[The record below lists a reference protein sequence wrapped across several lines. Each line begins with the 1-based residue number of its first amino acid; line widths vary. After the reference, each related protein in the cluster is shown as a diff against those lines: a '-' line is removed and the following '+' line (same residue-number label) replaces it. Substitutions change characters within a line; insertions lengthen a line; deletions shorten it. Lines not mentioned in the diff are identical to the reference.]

1 MKFISAT
8 TARKMVEEYDSTAKQ
23 RFLDAL
29 NDKIIECAKKG
40 LNECCISLQDCPEQA
55 RGNLMIFL
63 AQHGFNCVP
72 RKTAG
77 QPTGYYKI
85 MW

>member
-1 MKFISAT
+1 MEFVSAA
-8 TARKMVEEYDSTAKQ
+8 TAREMVKEYENTTRE
-23 RFLDAL
+23 RFLNDL

-40 LNECCISLQDCPEQA
+40 LSEYCISLQDCSEQE
-55 RGNLMIFL
+55 RGNLIVFL
-63 AQHGFNCVP
+63 AQHGFKCFP

-77 QPTGYYKI
+77 QPIGYYKI